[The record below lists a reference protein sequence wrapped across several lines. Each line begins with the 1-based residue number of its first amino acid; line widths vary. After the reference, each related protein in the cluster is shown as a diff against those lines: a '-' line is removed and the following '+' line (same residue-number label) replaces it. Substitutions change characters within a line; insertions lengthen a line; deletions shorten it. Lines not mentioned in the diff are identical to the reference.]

1 MTVPGLSH
9 RRVIIV
15 GAGQAGLAVADALR
29 NGGLVPQSD
38 FTVIDANMNG
48 QRSWASR
55 WHSMALLSDAHHS
68 SIARRPLPGDQS
80 RRPRADEM
88 QDYLASVEASLG
100 IAVMWG
106 MRATGVGPYG
116 RGSSLLLST
125 NEGPVQTR
133 NVVCAT
139 GSSSRPWVP
148 SWAADLIVPGVAIH
162 SADYQFPRQI
172 PAGDVLIIGGGDSGA
187 QIARELAPSH
197 TVTLSVRHRG
207 RDPKPGKGAGRWP
220 WSAHPR
226 SRLPNE
232 DQEAQLQQHGV
243 SIVPP
248 ARGADGGQINFEDGA
263 RVKPRSVIFAT
274 GYLPADDWLPQVVR
288 DPVSRRRRHGT
299 TSIPGLF
306 VAGFPKYSTPGAD
319 SFIGVRRD
327 AASIARRILN
337 RP

>member
-1 MTVPGLSH
+1 MTVPGLTH

-15 GAGQAGLAVADALR
+15 GAGQAGLAVAGALR
-29 NGGLVPQSD
+29 NAGLVPQSD

-80 RRPRADEM
+80 RRPRVDEM
-88 QDYLASVEASLG
+88 EEYLASVEASLG

-106 MRATGVGPYG
+106 MRATGVDPYG
-116 RGSSLLLST
+116 SGSSLLLST

-139 GSSSRPWVP
+139 GASSRPWVP
-148 SWAADLIVPGVAIH
+148 PWAADLIVPGVAMH

-172 PAGDVLIIGGGDSGA
+172 PAGDVLIVGGGVSGA
-187 QIARELAPSH
+187 QIARELAHSH
-197 TVTLSVRHRG
+197 TVTLSVRRRG
-207 RDPKPGKGAGRWP
+207 QDPKPRKGVRRWP

-226 SRLPNE
+226 SELPHE
-232 DQEAQLQQHGV
+232 DEHAELQQHGV

-248 ARGADGGQINFEDGA
+248 ARGADGRQINFEDGA
-263 RVKPRSVIFAT
+263 QVRPRSVIFAI
-274 GYLPADDWLPQVVR
+274 GYLPADDWLPKVVR
-288 DPVSRRRRHGT
+288 DSESRHRRPGT
-299 TSIPGLF
+299 TSIPGLY

-319 SFIGVRRD
+319 SFTGVRRD